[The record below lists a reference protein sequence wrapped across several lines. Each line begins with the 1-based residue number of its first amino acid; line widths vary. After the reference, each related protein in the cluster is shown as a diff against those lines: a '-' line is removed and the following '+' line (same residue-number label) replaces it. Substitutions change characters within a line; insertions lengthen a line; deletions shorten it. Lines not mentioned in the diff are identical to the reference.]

1 MIWMNG
7 TLREAEQAISAL
19 DRGLLLGESVFETLL
34 VLDHIPQF
42 WDAHLAR
49 LAAAAR
55 FYDLPCPYGDDDL
68 REGAQALLAAHKD
81 ISARAILRIS
91 LTGGAGGR
99 GLVPQNPSPP
109 TLIMQASQAPTPPA
123 ALTLADCDVLR
134 FAGTAHNAHKTGAYM
149 DNILARKQ
157 ALKAGADEAIMKNQ
171 HGRIACAA
179 AGNVFIASGDRLLTP
194 PVSEGAL
201 PGIMRAALLEQKKI
215 GGLAVEETPLS
226 PALWQAAEAIYIT
239 NSVQGICPA
248 SYKSGAAQK
257 KQGLLTDKASANNLT
272 AALQEALPVFTDF

>member
-7 TLREAEQAISAL
+7 NLRKAEHAISAH

-34 VLDHIPQF
+34 VIDHIPQF
-42 WDAHLAR
+42 WDAHVAR

-81 ISARAILRIS
+81 IGARAILRIS

-99 GLVPQNPSPP
+99 GLVPQSPSAP
-109 TLIMQASQAPTPPA
+109 TLIMQASQAPPSPT
-123 ALTLADCDVLR
+123 ALELVDCDVLR
-134 FAGTAHNAHKTGAYM
+134 FAGAPHNAHKTGAYM

-179 AGNVFIASGDRLLTP
+179 AGNVFIVGGERLLTP

-201 PGIMRAALLEQKKI
+201 PGIMRAALLEKKTI
-215 GGLAVEETPLS
+215 GGLAVAEAPLT
-226 PALWQAAEAIYIT
+226 PALWQAAEAIFIT
-239 NSVQGICPA
+239 NSVNGICPA
-248 SYKSGAAQK
+248 FYKSDMAQK
-257 KQGLLTDKASANNLT
+257 KQGPFSAH
-272 AALQEALPVFTDF
+272 ALQEALPVFTDF